1 MKMKKSML
9 AAMVALAAVAT
20 SCRKDHVDVQAN
32 DPSLETSVSA
42 SAQDN
47 LPETASPVLKTVTN
61 DVGNNVSGFIAG
73 LPARY
78 DSTTKNYPLLVFVH
92 GMGQLSGANAKLNT
106 VMQLGTVKEIQQQQ
120 FPASFT
126 VNGKTYSFI
135 VAAPQFKQW
144 ATAQDLNSFIDYM
157 VQNYRVDASRIYVAG
172 LNMGGALAWEFAGAY
187 PGKVAA
193 IVPIAGPSWAD
204 EKRSSTIASNGIGVW
219 AFHNTDD
226 KVVPSAISKQIV
238 EKVNSFN
245 PTAAAKLTLFNSI
258 EHDAWTKATDPDYKE
273 NGVNIYEWM
282 LQFSKSAK

>member
-1 MKMKKSML
+1 MKKSML

-32 DPSLETSVSA
+32 DPSLKASVSA
-42 SAQDN
+42 SAQNN
-47 LPETASPVLKTVTN
+47 LPETAAPVLKAVTS
-61 DVGNNVSGFIAG
+61 DVSNNVSGFIAG

-92 GMGQLSGANAKLNT
+92 GMGQLSRANAKLSS
-106 VMQLGTVKEIQQQQ
+106 VLQLGTVKLVQQQQ

-126 VNGKTYSFI
+126 VNNKTYSFI

-144 ATAQDLNSFIDYM
+144 ASAQDLNAFIDYM
-157 VQNYRVDASRIYVAG
+157 VENYRVDAGRIYIAG
-172 LNMGGALAWEFAGAY
+172 GNMGGALAWEFAGAY

-193 IVPIAGPSWAD
+193 IVPIAGPSSAD
-204 EKRSSTIASNGIGVW
+204 EKRSSAIASNQIGVW

-238 EKVNSFN
+238 DKVNSFN
-245 PTAAAKLTLFNSI
+245 PAVAARLTTFNSI
-258 EHDAWTKATDPDYKE
+258 EHDAWTRATDPNYKE
-273 NGVNIYEWM
+273 NGMNIYEWM
-282 LQFSKSAK
+282 LQFGKSAK

>member
-9 AAMVALAAVAT
+9 AAVVALAAVAT

-42 SAQDN
+42 AAQNN
-47 LPETASPVLKTVTN
+47 LPETAAPVLKAITN
-61 DVGNNVSGFIAG
+61 SVSNNVSGFVAG

-78 DSTTKNYPLLVFVH
+78 DSTNKTYPLLVFVH
-92 GMGQLSGANAKLNT
+92 GMGQLSGANAKLSS
-106 VMQLGTVKEIQQQQ
+106 VLDLGTAKLIQQQQ

-126 VNGKTYSFI
+126 VNDKTYSFI

-144 ATAQDLNSFIDYM
+144 ATAQDLNGFIDYM
-157 VQNYRVDASRIYVAG
+157 VQTYRVDASRIYVAG
-172 LNMGGALAWEFAGAY
+172 LNMGGALALEFAGAY

-219 AFHNTDD
+219 AFHNSDD
-226 KVVPSAISKQIV
+226 KVVPSSISKQIV
-238 EKVNSFN
+238 EKINSFG
-245 PTAAAKLTLFNSI
+245 PAKAAKVTLFSSV
-258 EHDAWTKATDPDYKE
+258 EHDAWTKATDPAYKE
-273 NGVNIYEWM
+273 NGQNIYEWM
-282 LQFSKSAK
+282 LQFSKK

>member
-42 SAQDN
+42 AAQNN
-47 LPETASPVLKTVTN
+47 LPETAAPVLKAITN
-61 DVGNNVSGFIAG
+61 SVSNNVSGFVAG

-78 DSTTKNYPLLVFVH
+78 DSTNKTYPLLVFVH
-92 GMGQLSGANAKLNT
+92 GMGQLSGANAKLSS
-106 VMQLGTVKEIQQQQ
+106 VLDLGTAKLIQQQQ

-126 VNGKTYSFI
+126 VNDKTYSFI

-144 ATAQDLNSFIDYM
+144 ATAQDLNGFIDYM
-157 VQNYRVDASRIYVAG
+157 VQTYRVDASRIYVAG
-172 LNMGGALAWEFAGAY
+172 LNMGGALALEFAGAY

-219 AFHNTDD
+219 AFHNSDD
-226 KVVPSAISKQIV
+226 KVVPSSISKQIV
-238 EKVNSFN
+238 EKINSFG
-245 PTAAAKLTLFNSI
+245 PAKAAKVTLFSSV
-258 EHDAWTKATDPDYKE
+258 EHDAWTKATDPAYKE
-273 NGVNIYEWM
+273 NGQNIYEWM
-282 LQFSKSAK
+282 LQFSKK

>member
-1 MKMKKSML
+1 MKKSML

-20 SCRKDHVDVQAN
+20 SCRKNHDVQAN
-32 DPSLETSVSA
+32 PSLAEASVSA
-42 SAQDN
+42 AQDN
-47 LPETASPVLKTVTN
+47 LPETAAPILKTVTN
-61 DVGNNVSGFIAG
+61 DVSNNVSGFIAG

-78 DSTTKNYPLLVFVH
+78 DSTAKNYPLLVFVH
-92 GMGQLSGANAKLNT
+92 GMGQLSGANARLNT
-106 VMQLGTVKEIQQQQ
+106 VMELGTIKEMQQQL

-126 VNGKTYSFI
+126 VGDKSYSFI

-144 ATAQDLNSFIDYM
+144 ATAADLNGFIDYITK
-157 VQNYRVDASRIYVAG
+157 NYRVDASRIYVAG

-204 EKRSSTIASNGIGVW
+204 EKRSSAIASNGIGVW

-226 KVVPSAISKQIV
+226 KVVSSAISKQIV
-238 EKVNSFN
+238 EKVNSFA
-245 PTAAAKLTLFNSI
+245 PATQAKLTLFNSG
-258 EHDAWTKATDPDYKE
+258 EHDAWTKATDPAYKE